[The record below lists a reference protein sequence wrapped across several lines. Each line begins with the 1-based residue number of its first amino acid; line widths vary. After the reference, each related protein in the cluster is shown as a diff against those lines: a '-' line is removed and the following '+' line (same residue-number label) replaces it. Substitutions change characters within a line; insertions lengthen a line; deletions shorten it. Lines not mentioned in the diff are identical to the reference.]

1 MNFTGRPVAF
11 VSTPAIAMTLL
22 MRCLLPKL
30 PPTVHGITLSR
41 LLGTRSMF
49 ANVQGRKL

>member
-11 VSTPAIAMTLL
+11 VSTPAIAITLL

-30 PPTVHGITLSR
+30 PPTVHGMTFRR

-49 ANVQGRKL
+49 ANVHGRKL

>member
-1 MNFTGRPVAF
+1 M
-11 VSTPAIAMTLL
+11 AMTLL
-22 MRCLLPKL
+22 IRCLLPKL
-30 PPTVHGITLSR
+30 PPTVQGTTRNR